1 MKAILRF
8 FSNSWQILLLLLLAT
23 AAITGF
29 AVGKYITQQQLENE
43 LGVTA
48 EGKILLEITQGA
60 SGEYTITNVDPANA
74 PAYVRFTVVATWR
87 TTDANELWATPT
99 QLGTDY
105 SVTASS
111 SMPIAKNDVTY
122 FYFCGSDTQDGVLDI
137 GENFGLEVEA
147 LTSKPGYTLHFEIIA
162 EGVQCLPTSIAK
174 NAWGVTYDA
183 AANKWVQ

>member
-48 EGKILLEITQGA
+48 EGKIFLEITQGE
-60 SGEYTITNVDPANA
+60 SGEYTITNVDSANA

-87 TTDANELWATPT
+87 TTDENELWATPT
-99 QLGTDY
+99 QLGVDY
-105 SVTASS
+105 RVTANSCMAIEKS
-111 SMPIAKNDVTY
+111 GVTY
-122 FYFCGSDTQDGVLDI
+122 FYFCGSDAQDGILAV
-137 GENFGLEVEA
+137 GEGFELQVEA
-147 LTSKPGYTLHFEIIA
+147 LTSKSGYTLYFEIIA

-174 NAWGVTYDA
+174 NVWGVRYDA